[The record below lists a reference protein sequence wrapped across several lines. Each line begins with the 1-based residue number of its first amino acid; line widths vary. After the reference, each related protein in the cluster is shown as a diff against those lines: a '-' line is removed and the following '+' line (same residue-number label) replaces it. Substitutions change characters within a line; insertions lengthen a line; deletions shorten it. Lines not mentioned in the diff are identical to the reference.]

1 MYRNIAKSNIF
12 ENKGDYIYG
21 QDSVGV
27 VPFECLTGI
36 QFLFFTTFMILSQK
50 HCLSTTDKYV
60 FD

>member
-36 QFLFFTTFMILSQK
+36 QFLFFTPL
-50 HCLSTTDKYV
+50 
-60 FD
+60 